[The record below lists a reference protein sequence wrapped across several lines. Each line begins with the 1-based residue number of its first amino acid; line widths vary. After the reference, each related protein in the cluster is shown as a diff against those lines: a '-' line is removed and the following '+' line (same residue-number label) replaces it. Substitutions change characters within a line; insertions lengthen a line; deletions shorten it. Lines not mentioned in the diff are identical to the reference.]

1 MLSASA
7 EAFGRPGRKDLMQD
21 KLARAILVVD
31 DEPRLRILAS
41 EIVEALR
48 DALDQMN
55 ASAV

>member
-1 MLSASA
+1 
-7 EAFGRPGRKDLMQD
+7 MQD